1 MSDVKNT
8 CVRPNYGAL
17 PCPPASNS
25 QQQGEEATSDIGYS
39 DEEEDYLHTRYHEY
53 LSDDNDDDDDA
64 GEWGDQVKGCNG
76 SRAEHCVIVTV
87 FPEVAYESD
96 DVLLEAETDIDR
108 PEGVSNNQGITQSLR
123 RKTCSKRPSISSG
136 SQHTSK
142 VIDTSISSH

>member
-1 MSDVKNT
+1 MNA

-17 PCPPASNS
+17 PCHSASDI
-25 QQQGEEATSDIGYS
+25 QQQSEEVYSDIGYC
-39 DEEEDYLHTRYHEY
+39 DEEEDYPHTRQHEY
-53 LSDDNDDDDDA
+53 LSDDNEDDDDA
-64 GEWGDQVKGCNG
+64 GVWNDQVKGINE
-76 SRAEHCVIVTV
+76 SKVEHCVIVTV